1 MKFPLIYANPPP
13 LEDFEIGNYGL
24 VVLERWWKKIDFFQ
38 IMNITCKWEIFVF
51 KKRGGW
57 D

>member
-1 MKFPLIYANPPP
+1 MKFPLIHANPP

-51 KKRGGW
+51 KKRGGGW